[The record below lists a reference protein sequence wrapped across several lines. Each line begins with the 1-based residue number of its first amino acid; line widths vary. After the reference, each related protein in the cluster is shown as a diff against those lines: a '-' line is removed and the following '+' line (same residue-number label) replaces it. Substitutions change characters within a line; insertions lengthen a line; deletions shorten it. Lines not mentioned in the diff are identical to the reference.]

1 VNNHSPVPG
10 AETATAGG
18 AWRRI
23 RRAMADDSG
32 KPQHQ
37 SLAAWR
43 WVAAPLAGDRSL
55 RGLAALKRLK
65 PEQREALERCLE
77 VREYRRGELV
87 YQSGEEARSLYV
99 VLAGVAR
106 LSIASPNGRRVL
118 LNLLPSGEIF
128 GHSALVEAGHPRVF
142 EAAAYTN
149 LRAGRVSADDFLEA
163 LAGDRA
169 REVGEVI
176 SFVTER
182 WITLVVRLARF
193 LAQDL
198 RARVA
203 SSLIEAARGFGV
215 QDARGHVLSLRITQD
230 ALADLSAGSLR
241 KVNAVL
247 RRFEAEGLIGK
258 EEGRIVLRQLGTLEE
273 LVLAS

>member
-1 VNNHSPVPG
+1 M
-10 AETATAGG
+10 AGL
-18 AWRRI
+18 
-23 RRAMADDSG
+23 SG
-32 KPQHQ
+32 KPRHK
-37 SLAAWR
+37 SSAPWR
-43 WVAAPLAGDRSL
+43 QVAAPLAGDRSL

-65 PEQREALERCLE
+65 PEQREALERRLQ

-87 YQSGEEARSLYV
+87 YQPGEEAHSLYV
-99 VLAGVAR
+99 VLAGVVR
-106 LSIASPNGRRVL
+106 LSIRSPNGRRVL

-258 EEGRIVLRQLGTLEE
+258 EEGRIVLRQLDTLEE

>member
-1 VNNHSPVPG
+1 M
-10 AETATAGG
+10 AGL
-18 AWRRI
+18 
-23 RRAMADDSG
+23 SG
-32 KPQHQ
+32 KPRHK
-37 SLAAWR
+37 SSAPWR
-43 WVAAPLAGDRSL
+43 QVAAPLAGDRSL

-65 PEQREALERCLE
+65 PEQREALQRRLE
-77 VREYRRGELV
+77 VREYRRAELI
-87 YQSGEEARSLYV
+87 YQPGQEARSLYV

-106 LSIASPNGRRVL
+106 LSIPSPSGRRVL
-118 LNLLPSGEIF
+118 LNLLPAGEIF
-128 GHSALVEAGHPRVF
+128 GHSALVEGGHPHVF
-142 EAAAYTN
+142 EAAAYTDV
-149 LRAGRVSADDFLEA
+149 RAGRIGADDFLEV
-163 LAGDRA
+163 LAGERA

-182 WITLVVRLARF
+182 WITLVIRLARF

-215 QDARGHVLSLRITQD
+215 QDARGYLLSLRITQD